1 MVVYITQSA
10 FARRWGIS
18 RQYVGKL
25 VRRGRLTLCYNRKL
39 DLVFAD
45 LFMVKSGTGLLC
57 IPANPT
63 NREQYL
69 NRREIRL
76 SIIRQYESQHETEL
90 TQEEIDMI
98 DNDPPVM
105 PGEFHLKVFLPGYEF
120 QPVNHFFPS
129 AVCV

>member
-25 VRRGRLTLCYNRKL
+25 VHRGGLTLSNNGKL

-57 IPANPT
+57 I
-63 NREQYL
+63 
-69 NRREIRL
+69 
-76 SIIRQYESQHETEL
+76 QYESQNETDL

-98 DNDPPVM
+98 DNDPQLQ
-105 PGEFHLKVFLPGYEF
+105 G
-120 QPVNHFFPS
+120 
-129 AVCV
+129 

>member
-25 VRRGRLTLCYNRKL
+25 VHRGGLTLSNNGKL

-57 IPANPT
+57 IPGNPT
-63 NREQYL
+63 NREQFL
-69 NRREIRL
+69 KRLERRR
-76 SIIRQYESQHETEL
+76 EL
-90 TQEEIDMI
+90 TQEEIHMI
-98 DNDPPVM
+98 DNDPQLQ
-105 PGEFHLKVFLPGYEF
+105 G
-120 QPVNHFFPS
+120 
-129 AVCV
+129 

>member
-25 VRRGRLTLCYNRKL
+25 VRRVTLCYNRKL

-57 IPANPT
+57 IPGNPT

-76 SIIRQYESQHETEL
+76 SIIRQYESQNETEL

-98 DNDPPVM
+98 DNDPQLQ
-105 PGEFHLKVFLPGYEF
+105 G
-120 QPVNHFFPS
+120 
-129 AVCV
+129 

>member
-1 MVVYITQSA
+1 MVVYVTQSA

-25 VRRGRLTLCYNRKL
+25 IHRGGLTLSNNGKL

-57 IPANPT
+57 IPGNPT

-76 SIIRQYESQHETEL
+76 SIIRHYESQHETEL

-98 DNDPPVM
+98 DNDPQ
-105 PGEFHLKVFLPGYEF
+105 LKG
-120 QPVNHFFPS
+120 
-129 AVCV
+129 

>member
-25 VRRGRLTLCYNRKL
+25 IHRGGLTLSNNGKL

-57 IPANPT
+57 IPGNPT

-69 NRREIRL
+69 KRREIRL
-76 SIIRQYESQHETEL
+76 SIMRHYESQHETEL
-90 TQEEIDMI
+90 TQTEIDLV
-98 DNDPPVM
+98 DNDPQ
-105 PGEFHLKVFLPGYEF
+105 LKG
-120 QPVNHFFPS
+120 
-129 AVCV
+129 

>member
-25 VRRGRLTLCYNRKL
+25 VHRGGLTLSNNGKL

-57 IPANPT
+57 IPGNPT

-69 NRREIRL
+69 NRREIRV
-76 SIIRQYESQHETEL
+76 SIIRQYESQNETDL

-98 DNDPPVM
+98 DNDPQLQGLHRNRPQLNGFENNYSSS
-105 PGEFHLKVFLPGYEF
+105 PL
-120 QPVNHFFPS
+120 
-129 AVCV
+129 

>member
-10 FARRWGIS
+10 FAHRWGIS

-57 IPANPT
+57 IPGNPT
-63 NREQYL
+63 NREQYF
-69 NRREIRL
+69 NRREIRF
-76 SIIRQYESQHETEL
+76 SIIRQYESQNESEL

-98 DNDPPVM
+98 DNDR
-105 PGEFHLKVFLPGYEF
+105 EILR
-120 QPVNHFFPS
+120 
-129 AVCV
+129 

>member
-25 VRRGRLTLCYNRKL
+25 IHRGGLTLSNNGKL
-39 DLVFAD
+39 DLVFSD
-45 LFMVKSGTGLLC
+45 LFIVKSGMGLLC
-57 IPANPT
+57 IPGNPT
-63 NREQYL
+63 NREQYF

-76 SIIRQYESQHETEL
+76 SIIRQYESQNESEL

-98 DNDPPVM
+98 DNDR
-105 PGEFHLKVFLPGYEF
+105 EILR
-120 QPVNHFFPS
+120 
-129 AVCV
+129 

>member
-57 IPANPT
+57 IPGNPT

-69 NRREIRL
+69 KRREIRL
-76 SIIRQYESQHETEL
+76 SIIRHYESQHETEL

-98 DNDPPVM
+98 DNDTQLCP
-105 PGEFHLKVFLPGYEF
+105 ENFT
-120 QPVNHFFPS
+120 
-129 AVCV
+129 